1 MVRITEDQVVQ
12 FSLEEVQSVK
22 FRASRSLLG
31 RLFTDSIV
39 TPAELREALIVAWQI
54 KGQLRVSL
62 AKHGLFEIVLPS
74 TEARVWVLKQTP
86 WVVLDAILH
95 LRPWSSTITL
105 STFEDLAT
113 APFRVQLWN
122 VREDCCTK
130 QFGQKMGQ
138 GTIEQVL
145 ESGVFAS
152 NDTNEQFVKVRAV
165 IDFTK
170 PLRSQIRAAS
180 EELDT
185 FWVNLKYEFLP
196 MLCYHCG
203 RVGHSKRAC
212 AFDPPAGKERFGP
225 HMSTRKIDR
234 RVYEQENET
243 GNFRKNH
250 TSVWVN
256 RSAPMLGGGPRR
268 AQAKNIL
275 E

>member
-12 FSLEEVQSVK
+12 FSLEEVQSAK

-31 RLFTDSIV
+31 RLFTDSFV
-39 TPAELREALIVAWQI
+39 TPAELREALITAWQI
-54 KGQLRVSL
+54 KGQLRVSI

-95 LRPWSSTITL
+95 LRTWSSTITL

-130 QFGQKMGQ
+130 QFGQKMAQ
-138 GTIEQVL
+138 ATIGQVL

-152 NDTNEQFVKVRAV
+152 NETNEQFVKVRAV

-170 PLRSQIRAAS
+170 PLRSQIMAAS

-185 FWVNLKYEFLP
+185 FWVNLKY
-196 MLCYHCG
+196 
-203 RVGHSKRAC
+203 
-212 AFDPPAGKERFGP
+212 
-225 HMSTRKIDR
+225 
-234 RVYEQENET
+234 
-243 GNFRKNH
+243 
-250 TSVWVN
+250 
-256 RSAPMLGGGPRR
+256 
-268 AQAKNIL
+268 
-275 E
+275 